1 MKRYGN
7 ATYMLGEVT
16 VRAYDITSYAAAAL
30 SIAGQM
36 RGAGAQ
42 QGSSGGMWGF
52 GSRVANVGGAVA
64 NGMAAA
70 GPGSTSVK
78 YGARIGGKVRSAM
91 TLSRATRMA
100 FRGIVKGAGNVMSA
114 VSVFF
119 TFKSAVD
126 SGGMRPHHFADL
138 AVTAGFTVAGIFAG
152 AAAAPWIAGAALVYF
167 AADVISYYTTGSSLT
182 ENIFDNWLFR

>member
-42 QGSSGGMWGF
+42 RGSSGGMWGF
-52 GSRVANVGGAVA
+52 GSRVANTGGAVA

-78 YGARIGGKVRSAM
+78 YGAKIGGKVRSAM

-100 FRGIVKGAGNVMSA
+100 FRGIVSKVGGALSA
-114 VSVFF
+114 LSALF
-119 TFKSAVD
+119 TLHDAVD
-126 SGGMRPHHFADL
+126 KGGMHPHHYADL
-138 AVTAGFTVAGIFAG
+138 AVTAGFAIAGAFAT

-167 AADVISYYTTGSSLT
+167 AADVVSYILQGVL
-182 ENIFDNWLFR
+182 